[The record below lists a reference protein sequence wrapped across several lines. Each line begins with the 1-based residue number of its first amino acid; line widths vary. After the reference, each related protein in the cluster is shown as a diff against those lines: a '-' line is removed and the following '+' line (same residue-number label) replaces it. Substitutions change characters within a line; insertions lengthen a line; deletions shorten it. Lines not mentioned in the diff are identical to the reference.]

1 MDCAIKCCKAHC
13 FADDAN
19 LMNLQNSVK
28 TINEQI
34 NHNLKKV
41 SSNLNANKISPDVS
55 KTELIMLN
63 SNKNQLDHEL
73 TLKKAK

>member
-1 MDCAIKCCKAHC
+1 
-13 FADDAN
+13 
-19 LMNLQNSVK
+19 MNLQNSVK